1 MSCPVREDF
10 DPFSTDYLT
19 DPHPVL
25 RAAGDG
31 APVFFSPRL
40 QRYVVTRFADV
51 EPILMNPTDFS
62 SAITVKPLCPLS
74 EQAQAVLAQA
84 FPRLPTLS
92 NADGERHTE
101 MRRHVQAVLS
111 MRRLRTLRDVVEQ
124 RAAEMIAQMLTK
136 PEADWYAELAFPLPA
151 ITAFELLGFPT
162 EDTNKIKDWVSNRQ
176 IMTWGSPTPEQQ
188 LAIAENILAFSNY
201 IEAIIEQRRA
211 SPRDDAI
218 SELLGIH
225 RDDPD
230 SLSLV
235 DIANIVFLLSAGAHE
250 TTTALLVHA
259 VRRLLENPEQ
269 WQDICRDPSL
279 IPNAVEEALRYD
291 ASQFAWSRITTRAVT
306 VGGVDLPAGAELLI
320 VLGAANRDEEAWAD
334 ADAFDVRRDRARRHL
349 SFGKGIHFCLGAPLA
364 RMQGEVVLRLL
375 AAAAP
380 EVTLLS
386 GQEFPYEP
394 NAATRSPKELWLDLR
409 AVPQRRESSVL

>member
-1 MSCPVREDF
+1 MSCPVSETF
-10 DPFSTDYLT
+10 DPFSSDYLT

-25 RAAGDG
+25 RATRGDG
-31 APVFFSPRL
+31 RVFFSSRL
-40 QRYVVTRFADV
+40 QRYVVTRFSDV
-51 EPILMNPTDFS
+51 EQILMNPSDFS

-74 EQAQAVLAQA
+74 ADAQAVLAKA

-92 NADGERHTE
+92 NADGERHSE
-101 MRRHVQAVLS
+101 MRKHVQAVLS
-111 MRRLRTLRDVVEQ
+111 LRRLRTLRGVVEQ
-124 RAAEMIAQMLTK
+124 RAAEMIEQMLTK
-136 PEADWYAELAFPLPA
+136 PTADWYAELAFPLPA

-162 EDTNKIKDWVSNRQ
+162 EDTNRIKDWVTNRQ
-176 IMTWGSPTPEQQ
+176 IMTWGNPTAEQQ
-188 LAIAENILAFSNY
+188 LEIAGNILAFSDY
-201 IEAIIEQRRA
+201 IEDVIEQRKV

-218 SELLGIH
+218 SELLEIH
-225 RDDPD
+225 RTEPE

-259 VRRLLENPEQ
+259 VRRLLEHPQQ
-269 WQDICRDPSL
+269 WQDICRDASL

-291 ASQFAWSRITTRAVT
+291 ASQFAWSRITTKPVT

-320 VLGAANRDEEAWAD
+320 VLGEANRDDEEFSD
-334 ADAFDVRRDRARRHL
+334 ADTFDLRRERARRHL

-375 AAAAP
+375 TAAAP
-380 EVTLLS
+380 EVALLS
-386 GQEFPYEP
+386 GQSFPYEP
-394 NAATRSPKELWLDLR
+394 NAATRSPKELWLDLS
-409 AVPQRRESSVL
+409 ACRREGAVA